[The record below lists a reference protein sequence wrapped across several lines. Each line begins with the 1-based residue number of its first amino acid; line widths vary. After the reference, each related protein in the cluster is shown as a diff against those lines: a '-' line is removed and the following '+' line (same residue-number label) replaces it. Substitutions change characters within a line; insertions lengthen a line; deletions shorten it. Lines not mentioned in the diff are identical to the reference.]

1 MEINCTK
8 PVPSMTV
15 LTTVYNGLP
24 YLAECID
31 SVLNQTERDFEFL
44 IIDDAS
50 TDNSLE
56 CIKSYKDPRIK
67 IVENEENI
75 GQVPSLNIGLKIAR
89 GEFIARLDQDDVC
102 LPNRLEEQ
110 ADFLQKN
117 SDISILCSW
126 EITIDSSGKKVRSWK
141 GSLKNYGFFLA
152 TVLLGL
158 CPVWHPSVMFRKDAV
173 LNLDGFDT
181 SYAPAEDYE
190 LWARMALGRLN
201 GAIVPRFH
209 LLQRVHSQRQS
220 VLQGDKQLN
229 AACRAHNELISKFMP
244 DVNVECLAA
253 LLRLEGDPCGRSYD
267 KEHIRELASNL
278 ATMLQNVKTK
288 QRLSGVELRSLKN
301 KICQRVGLGVIFGRR
316 LACLPEIL
324 FYPAF
329 YLLSPLLF
337 PGIRRTLSKAH
348 YFIHKLR
355 YIFKA

>member
-1 MEINCTK
+1 MEIDCRESE
-8 PVPSMTV
+8 PRITV

-24 YLAECID
+24 YLPECIE
-31 SVLNQTERDFEFL
+31 SVLKQTWADFEFL

-67 IVENEENI
+67 IVENEKNI
-75 GQVPSLNIGLKIAR
+75 GQVSSLNIGLKIAK
-89 GEFIARLDQDDVC
+89 GKFIARLDQDDVC

-110 ADFLQKN
+110 AEFLEKH

-141 GSLKNYGFFLA
+141 GGLKNYGVFLA

-158 CPVWHPSVMFRKDAV
+158 CPVWHPSVMFRRDV
-173 LNLDGFDT
+173 ILGMGGFDT

-190 LWARMALGRLN
+190 LWARMAVSRLN

-209 LLQRVHSQRQS
+209 LLQRVHDQRQS

-229 AACRAHNELISKFMP
+229 AACRAHNEVISKFMP
-244 DVNVECLAA
+244 GVDIDCLAA
-253 LLRLEGDPCGRSYD
+253 LLRLGDDPCGRRYD
-267 KEHIRELASNL
+267 KEHIRELAANL
-278 ATMLQNVKTK
+278 DAVLQSVETK
-288 QRLSGVELRSLKN
+288 QNLSGAELRSLKN
-301 KICQRVGLGVIFGRR
+301 KIYQRVGLGVIWGGR
-316 LACLPEIL
+316 LACLPGIL

-329 YLLSPLLF
+329 YLLSPLVF
-337 PGIRRTLSKAH
+337 PGIRRALSKAH

-355 YIFKA
+355 YVFKA